1 MNLLIRVGVWSSFS
15 DGLLGAAVNGLP
27 SSWLEFRWDIGRYR
41 LRVAIVGQIE
51 NIRAERDA
59 HPMTATTL
67 VVYPDFH
74 AGVNSKCSSVRPRR
88 M

>member
-1 MNLLIRVGVWSSFS
+1 
-15 DGLLGAAVNGLP
+15 
-27 SSWLEFRWDIGRYR
+27 
-41 LRVAIVGQIE
+41 
-51 NIRAERDA
+51 
-59 HPMTATTL
+59 MTATTL